1 MKKLWVIGSINM
13 DLVAECGRF
22 VEPGE
27 TLIGTGVSE
36 FPGGKGANQAVAL
49 ARLGARPLMVGRLG
63 DDPYGRRYLDI
74 FASEGVD
81 ASFVAVAGEY
91 PTGLALIEVAA
102 DGENRILVIPGA
114 NGGADATLVDR
125 ALSAVSEGDIALLQ
139 LELPLPTVFRA
150 VRGLHARGATIVLD
164 PAPAAPIPLDLLPLI
179 DYLTPN
185 EMEARALAGGAF
197 PAGHDRDA
205 AASLVAAGIGAVI
218 LKCGAQGSY
227 IVTAGGTEHI
237 SPYAVDAVDTT
248 GAGDSFNAGFAFAL
262 ARGDSLRD
270 AADFANAVGALS
282 TMAKGAQ
289 AAMPT
294 LEAAETIRSR
304 SASHR

>member
-1 MKKLWVIGSINM
+1 
-13 DLVAECGRF
+13 
-22 VEPGE
+22 
-27 TLIGTGVSE
+27 
-36 FPGGKGANQAVAL
+36 
-49 ARLGARPLMVGRLG
+49 
-63 DDPYGRRYLDI
+63 
-74 FASEGVD
+74 
-81 ASFVAVAGEY
+81 
-91 PTGLALIEVAA
+91 
-102 DGENRILVIPGA
+102 
-114 NGGADATLVDR
+114 
-125 ALSAVSEGDIALLQ
+125 
-139 LELPLPTVFRA
+139 
-150 VRGLHARGATIVLD
+150 
-164 PAPAAPIPLDLLPLI
+164 LPLI